1 MIRGIWEVG
10 KLLLSSSLQ
19 PDPTL
24 NDPGS
29 KYLVSNSKPGDS
41 QNAPLQVNLTLI
53 PPSESFT
60 FFTLILKL
68 LSGTHESGC
77 WEKEKIGRNI
87 KGKVL
92 PKGFSGVK
100 ETRPHEEDKGWCLY
114 NLVFQLWVG
123 QFLEKKV
130 RDTLQQF

>member
-10 KLLLSSSLQ
+10 ELLLSSSLQ

-24 NDPGS
+24 NDPGF
-29 KYLVSNSKPGDS
+29 KDLVSNSKPGDS

-68 LSGTHESGC
+68 LFGTRER
-77 WEKEKIGRNI
+77 EKSFLR
-87 KGKVL
+87 
-92 PKGFSGVK
+92 
-100 ETRPHEEDKGWCLY
+100 D
-114 NLVFQLWVG
+114 LV
-123 QFLEKKV
+123 E
-130 RDTLQQF
+130 

>member
-10 KLLLSSSLQ
+10 ELLLSSSLQ

-24 NDPGS
+24 NDPGF
-29 KYLVSNSKPGDS
+29 KDLVSNSKPGDS

-68 LSGTHESGC
+68 LSRTCESGC
-77 WEKEKIGRNI
+77 
-87 KGKVL
+87 
-92 PKGFSGVK
+92 
-100 ETRPHEEDKGWCLY
+100 
-114 NLVFQLWVG
+114 
-123 QFLEKKV
+123 
-130 RDTLQQF
+130 